1 LESLLRNILS
11 PILKKEVML
20 TGNGFIAVAAREA
33 AEKAAEKATLETEIR
48 VRKEF
53 EKERLAALQLKART
67 LIMRSWKKEISVEA
81 ISDIY
86 EVSIHEVET
95 LIKGFE
101 AAKTYIAAKKRAT
114 VKQIVKLT
122 KLSDEEAAV
131 LLKLLLPE

>member
-67 LIMRSWKKEISVEA
+67 LIMLSWKKEISVEA